1 MSLAVTPL
9 TDDELDRL
17 DDFFYSDAAPEESLD
32 LIGVHGL
39 LCAINIGPEAIPT
52 EEWMEVI
59 FNSEEPKWR
68 DAGEKAEIEGLL
80 LQLSKEI
87 GSTLYNDEELDVPCE
102 LTIVPEDGE
111 DLSDLVAWTQAFME
125 GVFLREEQWLD
136 GPQADLAAELLLP
149 FMVVS
154 DLFEEKE
161 IKQMRK
167 DKSICAGMCAQIP
180 ELLVDMFLMF
190 HAPEK

>member
-1 MSLAVTPL
+1 MSYAVTPL

-17 DDFFYSDAAPEESLD
+17 DDFFYSDAVPEETLD

-39 LCAINIGPEAIPT
+39 LCAINIGPEAIPQ
-52 EEWMEVI
+52 EEWMDAI
-59 FNSEEPKWR
+59 FDGETPSWQSDE
-68 DAGEKAEIEGLL
+68 EKAEIEDLL
-80 LQLSKEI
+80 ARLSKEI
-87 GSTLYNDEELDVPCE
+87 ASTLYNDEALDIPCE
-102 LTIVPEDGE
+102 LTIVPEKGE
-111 DLSDLVAWTQAFME
+111 ELSDLVAWTQSFME

-149 FMVVS
+149 FMVIS

-161 IKQMRK
+161 MQQMRK
-167 DKSICAGMCAQIP
+167 DKSICAGMCAQLP
-180 ELLVDMFLMF
+180 ELLIDLYLMF